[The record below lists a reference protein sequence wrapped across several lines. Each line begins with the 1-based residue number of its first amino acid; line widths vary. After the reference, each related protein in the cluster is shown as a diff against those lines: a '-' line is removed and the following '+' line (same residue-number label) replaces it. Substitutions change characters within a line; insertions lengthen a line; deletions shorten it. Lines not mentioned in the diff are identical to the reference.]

1 MKKNLRNIAL
11 STLAVALTGALASP
25 ATAQSSSGAAAP
37 PGASTIVIPLFGVSM
52 VINVVTDDAG
62 GFVSAAITPI
72 AAPAPAP
79 QATITD
85 PSTGITTPVPAD
97 QPAVFVIKFDSGA
110 QNAEVSVHLDD
121 GTSVRTNKAADAGEV
136 QWVGDPLGNGDIVVV
151 GYTAG
156 TDSAGALTLTIE
168 SINGKAPADL
178 NVVESAGEI
187 TWYQVLA
194 PTINAGNLIQ
204 FITFFDAPSD
214 PSTQVST
221 NLTFDVTS
229 ADSRNGV
236 AVSLTD
242 PNAAT
247 TIDGTATPS
256 SGEREGGEREG
267 GEREGG
273 EREGGEREGGGER
286 ERDD

>member
-1 MKKNLRNIAL
+1 M
-11 STLAVALTGALASP
+11 
-25 ATAQSSSGAAAP
+25 
-37 PGASTIVIPLFGVSM
+37 PLFGVSM

-62 GFVSAAITPI
+62 GFVSADITPI
-72 AAPAPAP
+72 GAPAPAP
-79 QATITD
+79 QATMTD

-97 QPAVFVIKFDSGA
+97 QPAVFDIKFDSGA
-110 QNAEVSVHLDD
+110 QNAEISVHLDD
-121 GTSVRTNKAADAGEV
+121 GTSVHTNKAADAGEV

-194 PTINAGNLIQ
+194 PTINAGHLIQ
-204 FITFFDAPSD
+204 FITFFDAPAD
-214 PSTQVST
+214 PATQVST

-229 ADSRNGV
+229 ADSKNGV

-242 PNAAT
+242 PNAAA

-256 SGEREGGEREG
+256 SGEREGGEHEG

-273 EREGGEREGGGER
+273 EG